1 MCKEDKLLGLREEI
15 LTKISEQT
23 PIEQFQ
29 NTTLRPIL
37 KYQHSIIIVFF
48 NSNVHVQYIVSANS
62 SLLKKQNQLKL
73 FTSKQLAFR
82 AQLLGMVT
90 GLFTDAEFEFYLSE
104 KVNLDKRI
112 AIMILDRFY
121 STLVEISSKFVT

>member
-1 MCKEDKLLGLREEI
+1 MRKEDKLLGLREEI
-15 LTKISEQT
+15 LTKKSEQT

-29 NTTLRPIL
+29 NTTIRPIL
-37 KYQHSIIIVFF
+37 KYQHSILIVFF
-48 NSNVHVQYIVSANS
+48 NANVHVQYIVSANF

-73 FTSKQLAFR
+73 FASKQLAFR

-90 GLFTDAEFEFYLSE
+90 GLFTELEFEFYLSE

-112 AIMILDRFY
+112 TNMILDRFY
-121 STLVEISSKFVT
+121 STLV

>member
-1 MCKEDKLLGLREEI
+1 MRKEDKLLGLREEI
-15 LTKISEQT
+15 LTEKSEQT

-29 NTTLRPIL
+29 NTTIRPIL
-37 KYQHSIIIVFF
+37 KYQHSILIVFF
-48 NSNVHVQYIVSANS
+48 SSNVHVQYIVSANFS
-62 SLLKKQNQLKL
+62 SLKKQNQLKL

-104 KVNLDKRI
+104 KVNIDKRI
-112 AIMILDRFY
+112 TNMILERFF
-121 STLVEISSKFVT
+121 STLI

>member
-1 MCKEDKLLGLREEI
+1 MRKEDKLLGLREEI
-15 LTKISEQT
+15 LTEKSEQT

-29 NTTLRPIL
+29 NTTIRPIL
-37 KYQHSIIIVFF
+37 KYQHTILIVFF

-73 FTSKQLAFR
+73 FVSKQLAFR
-82 AQLLGMVT
+82 AQLLGIVT

-104 KVNLDKRI
+104 KVNSDKRI
-112 AIMILDRFY
+112 TNMILERFY
-121 STLVEISSKFVT
+121 STLV

>member
-1 MCKEDKLLGLREEI
+1 MRKEDKLLGLREEI
-15 LTKISEQT
+15 LTKKSEQT

-29 NTTLRPIL
+29 NTTIRPIL
-37 KYQHSIIIVFF
+37 KYQHSILIVFF
-48 NSNVHVQYIVSANS
+48 NANVHVQYILSANF

-82 AQLLGMVT
+82 AQLLGIVT
-90 GLFTDAEFEFYLSE
+90 GLFTDAEFKFYLSE

-112 AIMILDRFY
+112 ANMILERFY
-121 STLVEISSKFVT
+121 STLV

>member
-1 MCKEDKLLGLREEI
+1 MRKEDKLLGLREEI
-15 LTKISEQT
+15 LTEKSEQT
-23 PIEQFQ
+23 LIEQFQ
-29 NTTLRPIL
+29 NTAIRPIL
-37 KYQHSIIIVFF
+37 KYQHTIIIVFF
-48 NSNVHVQYIVSANS
+48 NSNIHVQYIVSANS

-82 AQLLGMVT
+82 AQLLGIVT

-112 AIMILDRFY
+112 ANMILDRFY
-121 STLVEISSKFVT
+121 STLV

>member
-1 MCKEDKLLGLREEI
+1 MRKEDKLLGLREEI
-15 LTKISEQT
+15 LTKKSEQT

-29 NTTLRPIL
+29 NTTIRPIL
-37 KYQHSIIIVFF
+37 KYQHSILIVFF
-48 NSNVHVQYIVSANS
+48 NANVHVQYIVSANF

-90 GLFTDAEFEFYLSE
+90 GLFTEAEFEFYLSE

-112 AIMILDRFY
+112 ANMILDRFY
-121 STLVEISSKFVT
+121 STLV

>member
-1 MCKEDKLLGLREEI
+1 MRKEDKLLGLREEI
-15 LTKISEQT
+15 RTEKSEQT

-29 NTTLRPIL
+29 NTTIRPIL
-37 KYQHSIIIVFF
+37 KYQHTILIVFF
-48 NSNVHVQYIVSANS
+48 NSNVHVQYIVSANF

-112 AIMILDRFY
+112 SNMIIERFF
-121 STLVEISSKFVT
+121 STLV

>member
-1 MCKEDKLLGLREEI
+1 MRKEDKLLGLREEI
-15 LTKISEQT
+15 LTKKSEQT

-29 NTTLRPIL
+29 NTTIRPIL
-37 KYQHSIIIVFF
+37 KYQHTILIVFF
-48 NSNVHVQYIVSANS
+48 NANVHVQYILSANF

-90 GLFTDAEFEFYLSE
+90 GLFTDYEFKYYLSE

-112 AIMILDRFY
+112 ANMILDRFY
-121 STLVEISSKFVT
+121 STLV

>member
-1 MCKEDKLLGLREEI
+1 MRKEDKLLELREEI
-15 LTKISEQT
+15 LTKKSEQT

-29 NTTLRPIL
+29 NKTIRPIL
-37 KYQHSIIIVFF
+37 KYQHTILIVFF
-48 NSNVHVQYIVSANS
+48 NANVHVQYIVSANY

-73 FTSKQLAFR
+73 FLSKQLAFR
-82 AQLLGMVT
+82 AQLLGIVT

-112 AIMILDRFY
+112 TNMILDRFY
-121 STLVEISSKFVT
+121 SILV

>member
-1 MCKEDKLLGLREEI
+1 MRKEDKLLGLREEI
-15 LTKISEQT
+15 LTKKSEQT

-29 NTTLRPIL
+29 NKTIRPIL
-37 KYQHSIIIVFF
+37 KYQHTILIVFF
-48 NSNVHVQYIVSANS
+48 NANVHVQYIVSANY

-73 FTSKQLAFR
+73 FVSKQLAFR
-82 AQLLGMVT
+82 AQLLGIVT

-112 AIMILDRFY
+112 ANMILERFF
-121 STLVEISSKFVT
+121 STLV

>member
-1 MCKEDKLLGLREEI
+1 MRKEDKLLGLREEI
-15 LTKISEQT
+15 LTKKSEQT

-29 NTTLRPIL
+29 NITIRPIL
-37 KYQHSIIIVFF
+37 KYQHTILIAFF
-48 NSNVHVQYIVSANS
+48 NANVHVQYIVSANS

-82 AQLLGMVT
+82 AQLLGIVT

-112 AIMILDRFY
+112 TNMILDRFY
-121 STLVEISSKFVT
+121 STLV

>member
-1 MCKEDKLLGLREEI
+1 MREEEKLLALRPDISAKKVDQTLSEE
-15 LTKISEQT
+15 
-23 PIEQFQ
+23 FQ
-29 NTTLRPIL
+29 NTTIRPIL
-37 KYQHSIIIVFF
+37 KYQHTILIVFF
-48 NSNVHVQYIVSANS
+48 SSNVHVQYIVSTNF

-73 FTSKQLAFR
+73 FASKQLAFR

-112 AIMILDRFY
+112 SSMILERFF
-121 STLVEISSKFVT
+121 STLV

>member
-1 MCKEDKLLGLREEI
+1 MRKEDKLIGLREEI
-15 LTKISEQT
+15 LTKKSEQI

-29 NTTLRPIL
+29 NTTIRPIL
-37 KYQHSIIIVFF
+37 KYQHTILIVFF
-48 NSNVHVQYIVSANS
+48 SSNVHVQYIVSANY

-73 FTSKQLAFR
+73 FASKQLAFR
-82 AQLLGMVT
+82 AQLLGIVT

-112 AIMILDRFY
+112 ANMILDRFY
-121 STLVEISSKFVT
+121 STLV

>member
-1 MCKEDKLLGLREEI
+1 MRKEDKLLGLREEI
-15 LTKISEQT
+15 LTEKSEQT

-29 NTTLRPIL
+29 NTAIRPIL
-37 KYQHSIIIVFF
+37 KYQHTIIIVFF
-48 NSNVHVQYIVSANS
+48 NANIHVQYIVSANS

-82 AQLLGMVT
+82 AQLLGIVT

-112 AIMILDRFY
+112 ANMILDRFY
-121 STLVEISSKFVT
+121 STLV

>member
-1 MCKEDKLLGLREEI
+1 MRKEDKLLGLREEI
-15 LTKISEQT
+15 LTKKSEQT

-29 NTTLRPIL
+29 NITIRPIL
-37 KYQHSIIIVFF
+37 KYQHTILIAFF
-48 NSNVHVQYIVSANS
+48 NANVHVQYIVSANS

-73 FTSKQLAFR
+73 FVSKQLAFR
-82 AQLLGMVT
+82 AQLLGIVT

-112 AIMILDRFY
+112 ANMILERFY
-121 STLVEISSKFVT
+121 STLV

>member
-1 MCKEDKLLGLREEI
+1 MRKEDKLLGLREEI
-15 LTKISEQT
+15 LTEKSEQT

-29 NTTLRPIL
+29 NTAIRPIL
-37 KYQHSIIIVFF
+37 KYQHTIIIVFF
-48 NSNVHVQYIVSANS
+48 NSNIHVQYIVSANS

-82 AQLLGMVT
+82 AQLLGIVT
-90 GLFTDAEFEFYLSE
+90 SLFTDAEFEFYLSE

-112 AIMILDRFY
+112 ANMILDRFY
-121 STLVEISSKFVT
+121 STLV

>member
-1 MCKEDKLLGLREEI
+1 MRKEDKLLGLREEI
-15 LTKISEQT
+15 LTEKSEQT

-29 NTTLRPIL
+29 NTTIRPIL
-37 KYQHSIIIVFF
+37 KYQHTIIIVFF
-48 NSNVHVQYIVSANS
+48 NSNIHVQYIVSANS

-90 GLFTDAEFEFYLSE
+90 GLFTDNEFEFYLSE

-112 AIMILDRFY
+112 SSMILERFF
-121 STLVEISSKFVT
+121 STLV

>member
-1 MCKEDKLLGLREEI
+1 MRKEDKLLGLREEI
-15 LTKISEQT
+15 LTKKSEQT

-29 NTTLRPIL
+29 NTTIRPIL
-37 KYQHSIIIVFF
+37 KYQHTILIVFF
-48 NSNVHVQYIVSANS
+48 NANVHVQYIVSANF

-82 AQLLGMVT
+82 AQLLGIVT
-90 GLFTDAEFEFYLSE
+90 GLFTDDEFEFYLSE

-112 AIMILDRFY
+112 ANMILDRFY
-121 STLVEISSKFVT
+121 STLV

>member
-1 MCKEDKLLGLREEI
+1 MRKEDKLLGLREEI
-15 LTKISEQT
+15 LTEKSEQT

-29 NTTLRPIL
+29 NTTIRPIL
-37 KYQHSIIIVFF
+37 KYQHTILIVFF
-48 NSNVHVQYIVSANS
+48 NANIHVQYIVSANY

-73 FTSKQLAFR
+73 FASKQLAFR

-90 GLFTDAEFEFYLSE
+90 GLFTEAEFEFYLSE

-112 AIMILDRFY
+112 ASMILDRFY
-121 STLVEISSKFVT
+121 STIV

>member
-1 MCKEDKLLGLREEI
+1 MRKEDKLLGLREEI
-15 LTKISEQT
+15 LTEKSEQT

-29 NTTLRPIL
+29 NTAIRPIL
-37 KYQHSIIIVFF
+37 KYQHTIIIVFF
-48 NSNVHVQYIVSANS
+48 NANVHVQYIVSANY

-82 AQLLGMVT
+82 AQLLGIVT

-112 AIMILDRFY
+112 ANMILDRFY
-121 STLVEISSKFVT
+121 STLV

>member
-1 MCKEDKLLGLREEI
+1 MRKEDKLLGLRDEI

-29 NTTLRPIL
+29 NTTIRPIL

-62 SLLKKQNQLKL
+62 SLLKKQNHLKL
-73 FTSKQLAFR
+73 FVSKQLAFR
-82 AQLLGMVT
+82 AQILGIVT
-90 GLFTDAEFEFYLSE
+90 GLFTELEFEFYLSE
-104 KVNLDKRI
+104 KVNIDKRI
-112 AIMILDRFY
+112 TNMILERFF
-121 STLVEISSKFVT
+121 STLV